1 MDTATLDIVSDHFP
15 IMATL
20 NFEIPSATHKPVTF
34 RQINKIGPA
43 QFKSDVTE
51 SEQVMNPAHTSATTF
66 YKRYHS
72 VMGDLLDRHAPVSTK
87 SCSSTET

>member
-20 NFEIPSATHKPVTF
+20 NFEIPSATHKPVAF
-34 RQINKIGPA
+34 RQINKIGPT
-43 QFKSDVTE
+43 QFKSD
-51 SEQVMNPAHTSATTF
+51 SELVMNPAHTSATTVHNQ
-66 YKRYHS
+66 YHS
-72 VMGDLLDRHAPVSTK
+72 VMGDLLDQHAPVSTK

>member
-34 RQINKIGPA
+34 RQINKIGRA
-43 QFKSDVTE
+43 QFKSDVAE
-51 SEQVMNPAHTSATTF
+51 SEQVMNHAHTSATNF
-66 YKRYHS
+66 YNQDHS
-72 VMGDLLDRHAPVSTK
+72 VMGDLLDQHAPVSTK